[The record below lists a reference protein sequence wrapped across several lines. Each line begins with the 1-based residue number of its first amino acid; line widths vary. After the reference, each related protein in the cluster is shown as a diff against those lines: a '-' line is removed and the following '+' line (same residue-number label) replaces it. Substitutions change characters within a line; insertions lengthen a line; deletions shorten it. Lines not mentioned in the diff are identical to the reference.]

1 MRVDSMFHTR
11 ALRALLVSCLLLG
24 GAPVFAQAVGG
35 EINAT
40 AEDIQ
45 GEWQLLPMPDAMQ
58 IKILPFNPWP
68 SACQYFSYTQTG
80 NLKSIEKVKAPCD
93 VMSAAQL
100 RKALKNVPAVASW
113 KYDFSTSHKKG
124 ILIVTRSDKK
134 DYMEVWE
141 PHIVDKAFAKGGEQ
155 FLAGDL
161 ILYLADMES
170 KQLVWVRHLR
180 KLS

>member
-1 MRVDSMFHTR
+1 MFAMRAIITLS
-11 ALRALLVSCLLLG
+11 LLLG
-24 GAPVFAQAVGG
+24 GAPVFAQADTG
-35 EINAT
+35 EKNAT

-45 GEWQLLPMPDAMQ
+45 GEWQLLPLPDAMQ
-58 IKILPFNPWP
+58 LTILSSNPWP
-68 SACQYFSYTQTG
+68 SECQYYSYARTG
-80 NLKSIEKVKAPCD
+80 ELKSIEKLKAPCD

-100 RKALKNVPAVASW
+100 RETVKNVPAVVSW
-113 KYDFSTSHKKG
+113 KYDFSASHQKG
-124 ILIVTRSDKK
+124 ILIVIRSDKK

-155 FLAGDL
+155 FLEGDL

>member
-1 MRVDSMFHTR
+1 MFAMRAIVVLS
-11 ALRALLVSCLLLG
+11 LLLG
-24 GAPVFAQAVGG
+24 GAPVFAQADGG

-40 AEDIQ
+40 AADIQ

-58 IKILPFNPWP
+58 FKVLPFNPWP
-68 SACQYFSYTQTG
+68 SECQYFSYAQTG
-80 NLKSIEKVKAPCD
+80 DLKSVEKLKAPCN
-93 VMSAAQL
+93 VMTSAQL
-100 RKALKNVPAVASW
+100 REKVKNVPAVASW
-113 KYDFSTSHKKG
+113 KYDFSASHQKG

>member
-1 MRVDSMFHTR
+1 MFTTR
-11 ALRALLVSCLLLG
+11 WILALSLLLG
-24 GAPVFAQAVGG
+24 GTPVFAQADGG

-40 AEDIQ
+40 AADIQ
-45 GEWQLLPMPDAMQ
+45 GDWQLLPMPDAMQ
-58 IKILPFNPWP
+58 LKVLPFNPWP
-68 SACQYFSYTQTG
+68 SECQYFSYAQTG
-80 NLKSIEKVKAPCD
+80 DLKSIEKLKAPCD
-93 VMSAAQL
+93 VMTAAQL
-100 RKALKNVPAVASW
+100 RETVKNVPAVASW
-113 KYDFSTSHKKG
+113 KYDFSASHQKG

-180 KLS
+180 KL

>member
-1 MRVDSMFHTR
+1 MFAMRAIVTLS
-11 ALRALLVSCLLLG
+11 LLFG
-24 GAPVFAQAVGG
+24 GAPVFAQADNG
-35 EINAT
+35 EKGAT
-40 AEDIQ
+40 AKDIQ

-58 IKILPFNPWP
+58 FKVLPFNPWP
-68 SACQYFSYTQTG
+68 SECQYFSYTQKG
-80 NLKSIEKVKAPCD
+80 DLKSIEKLKAPCD

-100 RKALKNVPAVASW
+100 RETVKNVPAVVSW
-113 KYDFSTSHKKG
+113 KYDFSVSHQKG
-124 ILIVTRSDKK
+124 ILIITRSDKK

-141 PHIVDKAFAKGGEQ
+141 PHVVDKAFAKGGEQ
-155 FLAGDL
+155 FLEGDL

>member
-1 MRVDSMFHTR
+1 MFAMRAIVVLS
-11 ALRALLVSCLLLG
+11 LLLG
-24 GAPVFAQAVGG
+24 GAPVFAQADGG

-40 AEDIQ
+40 AADIQ

-58 IKILPFNPWP
+58 FKVLPFNPWP
-68 SACQYFSYTQTG
+68 SECQYFSYAQTG
-80 NLKSIEKVKAPCD
+80 DLKSVEKLKAPCN
-93 VMSAAQL
+93 VMTSAQL
-100 RKALKNVPAVASW
+100 REKVKNVPAVASW
-113 KYDFSTSHKKG
+113 KYDFSASHQKG

-170 KQLVWVRHLR
+170 KQLVWMRHLR

>member
-1 MRVDSMFHTR
+1 MFAMRVVM
-11 ALRALLVSCLLLG
+11 ALSLLLG
-24 GAPVFAQAVGG
+24 GVPMSVFAQADTG
-35 EINAT
+35 EKNAT

-45 GEWQLLPMPDAMQ
+45 GEWQLLPLPDAMQ
-58 IKILPFNPWP
+58 IKVLQSNPWP
-68 SACQYFSYTQTG
+68 SECQYYSYARTG
-80 NLKSIEKVKAPCD
+80 DLKSIEKLKAPCA

-100 RKALKNVPAVASW
+100 RETVKNVPAVVSW
-113 KYDFSTSHKKG
+113 KYDFSVSHQKG
-124 ILIVTRSDKK
+124 ILIITRSDRK

-141 PHIVDKAFAKGGEQ
+141 PYVVDKAFAKGGEQ

>member
-1 MRVDSMFHTR
+1 MFAMRAIVTLS
-11 ALRALLVSCLLLG
+11 LLLG
-24 GAPVFAQAVGG
+24 GAPVFAQADAG
-35 EINAT
+35 EKNAT
-40 AEDIQ
+40 PEDIQ

-58 IKILPFNPWP
+58 FKVLPFNPWP
-68 SACQYFSYTQTG
+68 SECQYFSYTQKG
-80 NLKSIEKVKAPCD
+80 DLKSIEKLKAPCD
-93 VMSAAQL
+93 VISAAQL
-100 RKALKNVPAVASW
+100 RETLKNVPAVAFW
-113 KYDFSTSHKKG
+113 KYDFSTSHQKG

-141 PHIVDKAFAKGGEQ
+141 PHLVDKAFAKGGEQ

>member
-1 MRVDSMFHTR
+1 MSTTR
-11 ALRALLVSCLLLG
+11 WIVALSLLLAS
-24 GAPVFAQAVGG
+24 APVFAQAETG
-35 EINAT
+35 EKNAT
-40 AEDIQ
+40 AKDIQ
-45 GEWQLLPMPDAMQ
+45 GEWQLLPLPDAMQ
-58 IKILPFNPWP
+58 IKMLQSNPWP
-68 SACQYFSYTQTG
+68 SECQYYSYGGTG
-80 NLKSIEKVKAPCD
+80 DLRSIEKLKGPCD

-100 RKALKNVPAVASW
+100 REAIKSVPAVVSW
-113 KYDFSTSHKKG
+113 KYDFSASYQKG
-124 ILIVTRSDKK
+124 ILIITRSDKK

-155 FLAGDL
+155 FLEGDL

>member
-1 MRVDSMFHTR
+1 MGVDSQFRTR
-11 ALRALLVSCLLLG
+11 VFVVLGILLG
-24 GAPVFAQAVGG
+24 CAVAHAQADSG
-35 EINAT
+35 EINAA

-45 GEWQLLPMPDAMQ
+45 GEWQLLPMPDGMQ
-58 IKILPFNPWP
+58 FKVLPFNPWP
-68 SACQYFSYTQTG
+68 AECQYFSYTQTG
-80 NLKSIEKVKAPCD
+80 ALKSVEKLKAPCD

-100 RKALKNVPAVASW
+100 RESLKKVPAVASW
-113 KYDFSTSHKKG
+113 KYDFSTSHQKG

>member
-1 MRVDSMFHTR
+1 MYATR
-11 ALRALLVSCLLLG
+11 WIVALSLLLG
-24 GAPVFAQAVGG
+24 GASVFAQADTG
-35 EINAT
+35 EKNAT

-45 GEWQLLPMPDAMQ
+45 GEWQLLPLPDAMQ
-58 IKILPFNPWP
+58 IKLLPSNPWP
-68 SACQYFSYTQTG
+68 SECQYFSYTQTG
-80 NLKSIEKVKAPCD
+80 DLKNIEKVKAPCD

-100 RKALKNVPAVASW
+100 REALKNVPAVASW

-180 KLS
+180 RLS

>member
-1 MRVDSMFHTR
+1 MFTIR
-11 ALRALLVSCLLLG
+11 WIVALSLLLG
-24 GAPVFAQAVGG
+24 GAPVFAQADTG
-35 EINAT
+35 EKNAT

-45 GEWQLLPMPDAMQ
+45 GEWQLLPLPDAMQ
-58 IKILPFNPWP
+58 IKILASNPWP
-68 SACQYFSYTQTG
+68 SECQYYSYARAG
-80 NLKSIEKVKAPCD
+80 DLKSIEKLKAPCD

-100 RKALKNVPAVASW
+100 RETVTKVPTVVSW
-113 KYDFSTSHKKG
+113 KYDFSASHQKG

-155 FLAGDL
+155 FLEGDL

-180 KLS
+180 KLP

>member
-1 MRVDSMFHTR
+1 MFTSR
-11 ALRALLVSCLLLG
+11 WIVTLSLLLAG
-24 GAPVFAQAVGG
+24 TPVFAQADSG
-35 EINAT
+35 EKNAT

-45 GEWQLLPMPDAMQ
+45 GEWQLLPLPDAMQ
-58 IKILPFNPWP
+58 FKLLPSNPWP
-68 SACQYFSYTQTG
+68 SECQYYSYAKTG
-80 NLKSIEKVKAPCD
+80 DLKSSEKLKGPCD

-100 RKALKNVPAVASW
+100 RETTKKVPAVASW
-113 KYDFSTSHKKG
+113 KYDFSTSHHKG

-141 PHIVDKAFAKGGEQ
+141 PHVVDKAFAKGGEQ
-155 FLAGDL
+155 FLEGDL

>member
-1 MRVDSMFHTR
+1 MFAMRAIVVLS
-11 ALRALLVSCLLLG
+11 LLLG
-24 GAPVFAQAVGG
+24 GPPVFAQADSG

-40 AEDIQ
+40 AADIQ
-45 GEWQLLPMPDAMQ
+45 GEWQLLPLPDAMQ
-58 IKILPFNPWP
+58 FKLLQFNPWP
-68 SACQYFSYTQTG
+68 SECQYFSYAQTG
-80 NLKSIEKVKAPCD
+80 DVKSIEKLKAPCD
-93 VMSAAQL
+93 VMTAAQL
-100 RKALKNVPAVASW
+100 RETVKNVPAVASW
-113 KYDFSTSHKKG
+113 KYDFSASHQKG

>member
-1 MRVDSMFHTR
+1 MFAMRAIITLS
-11 ALRALLVSCLLLG
+11 LLLG
-24 GAPVFAQAVGG
+24 GAPVFAQADTG
-35 EINAT
+35 EKNAT
-40 AEDIQ
+40 SEDIQ
-45 GEWQLLPMPDAMQ
+45 GEWQLLPLPDAMQ
-58 IKILPFNPWP
+58 LKILSSNPWP
-68 SACQYFSYTQTG
+68 SECQYYSYARTG
-80 NLKSIEKVKAPCD
+80 DLKSIEKLKAPCD

-100 RKALKNVPAVASW
+100 RATVKNAPAVVSW
-113 KYDFSTSHKKG
+113 KYDFSASHQKG

-155 FLAGDL
+155 FLEGDL

>member
-1 MRVDSMFHTR
+1 MGSDSKFRTRV
-11 ALRALLVSCLLLG
+11 LVVSGLLLG
-24 GAPVFAQAVGG
+24 CAVAHAQADSG
-35 EINAT
+35 EVNAA

-45 GEWQLLPMPDAMQ
+45 GEWQLLPMPDGMQ
-58 IKILPFNPWP
+58 FKVLQFNPWP
-68 SACQYFSYTQTG
+68 SECQYFSYTQTG
-80 NLKSIEKVKAPCD
+80 GLKSIEKLKAPCD

-100 RKALKNVPAVASW
+100 RETVKNVPAVVSW
-113 KYDFSTSHKKG
+113 KYDFSVSHQKG
-124 ILIVTRSDKK
+124 ILIITRSDKK

-141 PHIVDKAFAKGGEQ
+141 PHVVDKAFAKGGEQ
-155 FLAGDL
+155 FLEGDL

>member
-11 ALRALLVSCLLLG
+11 ALLVLSLLLVA
-24 GAPVFAQAVGG
+24 APVFAQADAG
-35 EINAT
+35 EKNAT
-40 AEDIQ
+40 PEDIQ

-58 IKILPFNPWP
+58 FKVLQFNPWP
-68 SACQYFSYTQTG
+68 SECQYFSYTPTG
-80 NLKSIEKVKAPCD
+80 DLRSIEKLKAPCD
-93 VMSAAQL
+93 VISAAQL
-100 RKALKNVPAVASW
+100 REKVKSVPIVASW
-113 KYDFSTSHKKG
+113 KYDFSDSHHKG
-124 ILIVTRSDKK
+124 ILIITRRDKK

-141 PHIVDKAFAKGGEQ
+141 PHVVDKAFAKGGEQ
-155 FLAGDL
+155 FIEGDL

>member
-1 MRVDSMFHTR
+1 MFHMR
-11 ALRALLVSCLLLG
+11 AILALGLLVGCAS
-24 GAPVFAQAVGG
+24 AFAQADTG
-35 EINAT
+35 ERNAT
-40 AEDIQ
+40 AADIQ

-58 IKILPFNPWP
+58 FKVLPFNPWP
-68 SACQYFSYTQTG
+68 SECQYFSYAPTG
-80 NLKSIEKVKAPCD
+80 DLKSIEKLKAPCD
-93 VMSAAQL
+93 VMTAAQL
-100 RKALKNVPAVASW
+100 RETVRNVVVVASW
-113 KYDFSTSHKKG
+113 KYDFSASHQKG

>member
-1 MRVDSMFHTR
+1 MFH
-11 ALRALLVSCLLLG
+11 LRTILAMFLLLG
-24 GAPVFAQAVGG
+24 CAAAYAQADSG
-35 EINAT
+35 EKNAT

-45 GEWQLLPMPDAMQ
+45 GEWQLLPLPEAMQ
-58 IKILPFNPWP
+58 IKILSSNPWP
-68 SACQYFSYTQTG
+68 SECQYYSYARTG
-80 NLKSIEKVKAPCD
+80 DLKSIEKLKAPCD

-100 RKALKNVPAVASW
+100 RETVTKAPAVVSW
-113 KYDFSTSHKKG
+113 KYDFSASHKKG
-124 ILIVTRSDKK
+124 ILIITRSDRK

-141 PHIVDKAFAKGGEQ
+141 PHVVDKAFAKGGEQ
-155 FLAGDL
+155 FLEGDL

>member
-1 MRVDSMFHTR
+1 MFAMRAIVVLS
-11 ALRALLVSCLLLG
+11 LWLG

-35 EINAT
+35 EMNAT
-40 AEDIQ
+40 AADIQ

-58 IKILPFNPWP
+58 FKVLPFNPWP
-68 SACQYFSYTQTG
+68 SECQYFSYAQTA
-80 NLKSIEKVKAPCD
+80 LKSIERLKAPCD
-93 VMSAAQL
+93 VMTAAQL
-100 RKALKNVPAVASW
+100 RETVKNIPAVASW
-113 KYDFSTSHKKG
+113 KYDFSASHQKG

>member
-1 MRVDSMFHTR
+1 MFTTR
-11 ALRALLVSCLLLG
+11 WIVALSLLLA
-24 GAPVFAQAVGG
+24 GAPVFPQADRG
-35 EINAT
+35 EINA
-40 AEDIQ
+40 AAADIQ

-58 IKILPFNPWP
+58 FKALPFNPWP
-68 SACQYFSYTQTG
+68 SECQYFSYAPTG
-80 NLKSIEKVKAPCD
+80 DLKSIEKLKAPCA
-93 VMSAAQL
+93 VMTAAQL
-100 RKALKNVPAVASW
+100 RETVKNVPAVASW
-113 KYDFSTSHKKG
+113 KYDFSASHQKG